1 MAKTVKPLRLLT
13 ALLCAACSALLIWQC
28 LKIFFA
34 GGDTPYTA
42 QNISRALKTCLPVA
56 LLLSASAVFTGIL
69 SLKYGSPKEKFRPD
83 RQYLLT
89 AALSRAGEAGGEEI
103 RKAKRRVF
111 FIKAGGGFIALVLL
125 IPFAAYLMGKAHF
138 ETWDLNA
145 MALSLLKNALP
156 WVFASVA
163 ALILTY
169 YWTDREAAKL
179 LEKLKKQPKTAF
191 TPEREN
197 RFENSVLYIR
207 LVLLLA
213 AVLLIA
219 LGAANGGA
227 RDVLAKAKAICME
240 CIGLG

>member
-13 ALLCAACSALLIWQC
+13 ALLCAACSALLIRQC

-34 GGDTPYTA
+34 GGETPYTA
-42 QNISRALKTCLPVA
+42 ESISRALKVCLPA
-56 LLLSASAVFTGIL
+56 ASLLAASAVFTGAL

-83 RQYLLT
+83 RQYLLM
-89 AALSRAGEAGGEEI
+89 AALSCAGEADEEV
-103 RKAKRRVF
+103 RKAKRR
-111 FIKAGGGFIALVLL
+111 IALIRAGGAFLALVLL

-179 LEKLKKQPKTAF
+179 LEKLKKQPKNAF

>member
-56 LLLSASAVFTGIL
+56 LLLAASAVFTGAL

-83 RQYLLT
+83 RQYLLA
-89 AALSRAGEAGGEEI
+89 AALSRAGEADEEV

-111 FIKAGGGFIALVLL
+111 FIKAGGAFLALLLL

-169 YWTDREAAKL
+169 YLADREAAKL

>member
-34 GGDTPYTA
+34 GGETPYTA
-42 QNISRALKTCLPVA
+42 ESISRALKTCLPVA
-56 LLLSASAVFTGIL
+56 LLLAASAVFTGIL

-89 AALSRAGEAGGEEI
+89 AALSRAGEADEEV

-111 FIKAGGGFIALVLL
+111 FIKAGGGFIALLLL
-125 IPFAAYLMGKAHF
+125 IPFAAYLMEKTHF